1 MGIDE
6 HISTFAGRTIV
17 PLGRAASLNQ
27 LEAVALRI
35 DVDFESA
42 EQGTTIRERFEQ
54 LARCEYLPRL
64 EALVIGSWGEPWE
77 TDAGPVVQEL
87 VALSR
92 RLPRLK
98 ALFLGDITAEE
109 CEISAIRQTDCSPL
123 WAAFPQLEELWI
135 RGAEGLS
142 LGEIQHDSLRKL
154 VLEAGG
160 LSSAVVGEV
169 VSARLPRLEHLELWL
184 GTEECGGDTCLADL
198 APLLAGEGFE
208 SLSSLGLRNSSITDQ
223 IASGLAAAPLLARLK
238 VLDLS
243 LGTLGDEGALALLKS
258 SRLSGL
264 RKLDLHCHFMTDNVV
279 AQLRKLPC
287 EVILTGQQ
295 QPDDWGDGEFH
306 RYVSVSE

>member
-17 PLGRAASLNQ
+17 PFEHAATLNQ
-27 LEAVALRI
+27 PGAVALRI

-54 LARCEYLPRL
+54 LSRCENLSRL

-87 VALSR
+87 VALSG

-109 CEISAIRQTDCSPL
+109 CDISAIRQTDCSPL
-123 WAAFPQLEELWI
+123 WAAFPQLEELRI

-160 LSSAVVGEV
+160 LSSAVVREV
-169 VSARLPRLEHLELWL
+169 VSARLPRLEQLELWL
-184 GTEECGGDTCLADL
+184 GTEECGGDSCLADL
-198 APLLAGEGFE
+198 APLLAGRGFE
-208 SLSSLGLRNSSITDQ
+208 SLTSLGLRNSSLTDQ
-223 IASGLAAAPLLARLK
+223 IASGLAAAPLLGRLQQ
-238 VLDLS
+238 LDLS
-243 LGTLGDEGALALLKS
+243 LGTLGDEGARALLNS
-258 SRLSGL
+258 SRLSSL
-264 RKLDLHCHFMTDNVV
+264 RKLDLHRHFLTDPVIEQLKALPLEVNV
-279 AQLRKLPC
+279 
-287 EVILTGQQ
+287 TGQQ